1 VLAQVHH
8 TNEKPDLQHVGRS
21 SLAVVNYTS
30 KLDRSYQDLRL
41 LLEMPLFETLFYHF
55 QVALVN
61 FALLL
66 SRFEAEYLQILL
78 SVRIFSTGTDPNLRY
93 HEAFLFF
100 VALLHALI
108 DSPLTDLAHWCIHGN
123 REPSY
128 ELVACVVAERD
139 HSCYLSISGQ
149 LQWSQGRSTT
159 ILHKAN

>member
-8 TNEKPDLQHVGRS
+8 TNEKPDLQYVGRS

-78 SVRIFSTGTDPNLRY
+78 SVRIFQLGQIQTYDTMRLSSSLW
-93 HEAFLFF
+93 L
-100 VALLHALI
+100 
-108 DSPLTDLAHWCIHGN
+108 
-123 REPSY
+123 
-128 ELVACVVAERD
+128 
-139 HSCYLSISGQ
+139 CY
-149 LQWSQGRSTT
+149 T
-159 ILHKAN
+159 H